1 MSATHDEPQGTPQ
14 DDPSAVPT
22 AYVTAIM
29 VVVFVITVI
38 GLQAYFG
45 RVRSEERETKLVAP
59 EVQALAA
66 FRAEQDARISG
77 YRAVAP
83 DSGIVGLPIDRA
95 MQLVAQEMAARSPL
109 PPSPAE

>member
-1 MSATHDEPQGTPQ
+1 VSATHDEPQGPPQ

-45 RVRSEERETKLVAP
+45 RVESEERETKVVAP
-59 EVQALAA
+59 EVQTLVD
-66 FRAEQDARISG
+66 FRAEQDAKLAG

-83 DSGIVGLPIDRA
+83 DSGIVAVPIERA
-95 MQLVAQEMAARSPL
+95 MQLVAQEMAARSPVS
-109 PPSPAE
+109 PSPAE